1 MRTTLDLPDELI
13 EEAREVVGIRA
24 KRHLVIMA
32 LEELI
37 RSRRRAALLDMLGNT
52 DFDMTWEEIH
62 RLREDDTEG
71 DADEPIRLMLVPP
84 RHPFVT
90 GEQA

>member
-1 MRTTLDLPDELI
+1 MRITLNLPADLI
-13 EEAREVVGIRA
+13 AEARRATGIRGT
-24 KRHLVIMA
+24 RRLVITA

-37 RSRRRAALLDMLGNT
+37 DARRRAALLAMLGNT

-71 DADEPIRLMLVPP
+71 DADEPIRLMLPP
-84 RHPFVT
+84 GNHPLLSD
-90 GEQA
+90 E